1 MSGLLYQDR
10 WGYGI
15 DRTLVAPW
23 RPCSYGYSPET
34 AVIGEN
40 LIFLEELGNERH
52 DMYGTRMD
60 GVEARLAYCEH
71 LMGHYSWLAAE
82 NKKTIEQLQ
91 AVASDNKRIID
102 QLQMN
107 DARRKVDWVTR
118 QQLDETRYKG
128 GGHQRVEGRS
138 G

>member
-1 MSGLLYQDR
+1 M
-10 WGYGI
+10 
-15 DRTLVAPW
+15 
-23 RPCSYGYSPET
+23 
-34 AVIGEN
+34 IGEN

-138 G
+138 GRGGVDLTLMREVREIEHRYGVKLLVTHM